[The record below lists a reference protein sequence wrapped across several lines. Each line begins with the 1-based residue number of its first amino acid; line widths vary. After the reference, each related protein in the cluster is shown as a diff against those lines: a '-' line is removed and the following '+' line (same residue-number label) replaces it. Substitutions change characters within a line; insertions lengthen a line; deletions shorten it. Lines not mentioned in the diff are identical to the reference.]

1 MNIKSLFAKPFAHYI
16 YNKQVKE
23 QALAV
28 KNQESILN
36 QLVRTASNTVF
47 GKEHHFDQIK
57 DYKSFKQN
65 VPIRDYEGFKTY
77 IEQIK
82 AGKANIL
89 WKGKP
94 LYLAKTSGT
103 TSGVKYIPISKESIS
118 NHING
123 ARDAILTYMAS
134 TGNVDF
140 AGGKMIFLSGSPVLE
155 RIGGIPTGRLS
166 GIVNHHVP
174 AYLRGN
180 QLPTYT
186 TNCIEEWEEKL
197 DKIVEETLGKGLTL
211 IGGIPPWMQMYFD
224 RIVELTGKPVKEV
237 FPNLQVLVQGGVNFE
252 PYKAK
257 LFETIGKPIDTIE
270 LFPAS
275 EGFFAFQDQRDQA
288 GLLLN
293 TNSGIFYE
301 FVPLAE
307 VQDTNPTR
315 LHLGQV
321 QLGEQYALIINS
333 NAGLW
338 GYALGDTVKFVSL
351 DPYRIIV
358 SGRVKHLIS

>member
-103 TSGVKYIPISKESIS
+103 TSGVKYIPISK
-118 NHING
+118 
-123 ARDAILTYMAS
+123 
-134 TGNVDF
+134 
-140 AGGKMIFLSGSPVLE
+140 
-155 RIGGIPTGRLS
+155 
-166 GIVNHHVP
+166 
-174 AYLRGN
+174 
-180 QLPTYT
+180 
-186 TNCIEEWEEKL
+186 
-197 DKIVEETLGKGLTL
+197 
-211 IGGIPPWMQMYFD
+211 
-224 RIVELTGKPVKEV
+224 
-237 FPNLQVLVQGGVNFE
+237 
-252 PYKAK
+252 
-257 LFETIGKPIDTIE
+257 
-270 LFPAS
+270 
-275 EGFFAFQDQRDQA
+275 
-288 GLLLN
+288 
-293 TNSGIFYE
+293 
-301 FVPLAE
+301 
-307 VQDTNPTR
+307 
-315 LHLGQV
+315 
-321 QLGEQYALIINS
+321 
-333 NAGLW
+333 
-338 GYALGDTVKFVSL
+338 
-351 DPYRIIV
+351 
-358 SGRVKHLIS
+358 